1 MKKQERQRYIK
12 RLLSSKEI
20 ERQEDFVSLLHAE
33 NIEVTQATISR
44 DIKDMQLVKVPS
56 ATGGYHYSLP
66 VQKKMDT
73 EKKLKRTLKD
83 AYVSYATQDKFV
95 LIKVLP
101 GNGPALAS
109 LVEAMHYE
117 HVFGTLGDDST
128 VLIICKSLDA
138 TLELQQTLQRLLS
151 DN

>member
-12 RLLSSKEI
+12 RLLSSNEI
-20 ERQEDFVSLLHAE
+20 ERQEDFVKLLRAE
-33 NIEVTQATISR
+33 DIDVTQATISR

-56 ATGGYHYSLP
+56 TTGGYHYSMP
-66 VQKKMDT
+66 VQKQMDT

-101 GNGPALAS
+101 GNGPALAT
-109 LVEAMHYE
+109 LIEAMHYDE
-117 HVFGTLGDDST
+117 IFGTLGDDAH
-128 VLIICKSLDA
+128 VLIICKSLA
-138 TLELQQTLQRLLS
+138 MTLELQQKIQRLLS
-151 DN
+151 DH

>member
-12 RLLSSKEI
+12 RLLSSNEI
-20 ERQEDFVSLLHAE
+20 ERQEDFVKMLRAE
-33 NIEVTQATISR
+33 DIDVTQATISR

-56 ATGGYHYSLP
+56 ATGGYHYSMP
-66 VQKKMDT
+66 VQKQMDT

-101 GNGPALAS
+101 GNGPALAT
-109 LVEAMHYE
+109 LIEAMHYDE
-117 HVFGTLGDDST
+117 IFGTLGDDAH
-128 VLIICKSLDA
+128 VLIICKSLA
-138 TLELQQTLQRLLS
+138 MTLELQQKIQRLLS
-151 DN
+151 DH